1 MSTLSEIV
9 QDGLHYPWSN
19 LKNTVLTGIFFLLTS
34 IFFVFGNYYISQDI
48 YSNFLYDP
56 ETFMQFNYN
65 SIFGWLNQVS
75 PTAWAVFIIC
85 ILIAVVF
92 YLVVQGYIYRVYE
105 NTVQEKNEF
114 PEFNN
119 FKSIFIQGFK
129 ILIVNIAYSIIP
141 DVLIAIGIYY
151 NGIITVIGIIL
162 EIIAIFIL
170 PLALSNMCYNESLKS
185 AFEFKEIINILKS
198 IGVGKYIGT
207 LLFVYLVFIIIAIA
221 WFMVITTLNIFVLAI
236 PFANILC
243 GLVLLVLSAII
254 YAYIVLFSVKVNGL
268 LYNNRKDF

>member
-9 QDGLHYPWSN
+9 KDGLHYPWSN
-19 LKNTVLTGIFFLLTS
+19 LKNTVLTGVFFLLTS
-34 IFFVFGNYYISQDI
+34 IFYVFGNYYISQDI

-65 SIFGWLNQVS
+65 SVFGWLNQVS
-75 PTAWAVFIIC
+75 PIALAVFIIC
-85 ILIAVVF
+85 ILVAVIF
-92 YLVVQGYIYRVYE
+92 YLLVQGYIYRVYE
-105 NTVQEKNEF
+105 NTVQEKKEF

-129 ILIVNIAYSIIP
+129 ILIVNIAFSIIP
-141 DVLIAIGIYY
+141 AVLVAIGMYY
-151 NGIITVIGIIL
+151 NGIITVIGVIL
-162 EIIAIFIL
+162 EIIAILIL

-185 AFEFKEIINILKS
+185 AFEFKQIIDILKA

-207 LLFVYLVFIIIAIA
+207 LLFVCLVYIIIAIA
-221 WFMVITTLNIFVLAI
+221 WFIVMTILNIFALAI

-243 GLVLLVLSAII
+243 GLVLFVLSAII
-254 YAYIVLFSVKVNGL
+254 YVYIVLFSVKVNGL
-268 LYNNRKDF
+268 LYNNGKDF